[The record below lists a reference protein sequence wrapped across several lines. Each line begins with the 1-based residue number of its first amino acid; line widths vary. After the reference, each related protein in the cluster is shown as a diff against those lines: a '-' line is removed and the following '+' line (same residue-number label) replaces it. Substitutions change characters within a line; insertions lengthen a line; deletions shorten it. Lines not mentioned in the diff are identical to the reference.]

1 MTENPTSNR
10 KAPSQKRAQTTVKK
24 VLDGTWQLL
33 KEQGADAITTR
44 NISKITGVSPGSIY
58 QYFGNKEQILFTLY
72 GERLKDSVGAFKLAS
87 TDENF
92 SLSLAAFY
100 QILGQELSKVGWG
113 RVEDVELTKAIA
125 ENPQLKDAV
134 EPILNELYDCLI
146 YILRRYGST
155 WSEDDLKHLAEYI
168 FGVNHF
174 GYSLRIRQSE
184 PSATKTIGLTR
195 ELEYYLINKAV
206 NDNSQ

>member
-1 MTENPTSNR
+1 MIENPTSKR
-10 KAPSQKRAQTTVKK
+10 KTPSQQRAKSTVRK

-44 NISKITGVSPGSIY
+44 NIAKITGVSPGSIY

-87 TDENF
+87 TEENF
-92 SLSLAAFY
+92 SLSLAEFY
-100 QILGQELSKVGWG
+100 QLLEQKLANVGWG
-113 RVEDVELTKAIA
+113 RIEDIELTKAIA
-125 ENPQLKDAV
+125 ENPQLKHAV
-134 EPILNELYDCLI
+134 QPILNELYDCLI
-146 YILRRYGST
+146 YVLRRYGST
-155 WSEDDLKHLAEYI
+155 WSEEDLKHLAEYI

-184 PSATKTIGLTR
+184 QSATKTIALTR
-195 ELEYYLINKAV
+195 ELEYYLICKAV
-206 NDNSQ
+206 NKVSP